1 MSTYVYAMKV
11 TELVDIPEVILVQKE
26 IKKPVLKS
34 GIHVALYNIS
44 ENITFY
50 FA

>member
-26 IKKPVLKS
+26 IKQTSIEKWNTCS
-34 GIHVALYNIS
+34 IIQ
-44 ENITFY
+44 Y
-50 FA
+50 F